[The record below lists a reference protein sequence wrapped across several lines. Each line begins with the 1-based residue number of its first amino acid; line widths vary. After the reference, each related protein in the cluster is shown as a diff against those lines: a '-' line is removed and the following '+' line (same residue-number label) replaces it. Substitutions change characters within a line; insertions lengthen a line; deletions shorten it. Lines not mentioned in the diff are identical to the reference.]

1 MFTYSTS
8 TAAKTAATLVA
19 AIMAIGGS
27 TLVNAQ
33 SDTDEQL
40 LACDRIADT
49 AEKMACFDAVVK
61 SLKQAGDAPV
71 VESPSDMMPATD
83 TPAVIAPAAAVGA
96 TAAAITA
103 SAPEPVPAAE
113 VQSSPPTDT
122 PVEPAAASASAPAA
136 TRTDSPAEPTA
147 TSATAAEEFGFDKK
161 KGKTAEQK
169 EAQKKAELKSLQA
182 TIVRSWGISD
192 ERFAVQ
198 LDNGQVWHENG
209 GLYIG
214 LPREG
219 SQVEITRGRF
229 SGYSMKIGNIKKR
242 TPVRRAK

>member
-1 MFTYSTS
+1 MFAYSTR
-8 TAAKTAATLVA
+8 TAAKTVATLVA
-19 AIMAIGGS
+19 AIMVVGGS

-122 PVEPAAASASAPAA
+122 PVEPAAASAPAA
-136 TRTDSPAEPTA
+136 TPTDAPAEPTA

-214 LPREG
+214 LPKEG
-219 SQVEITRGRF
+219 SRVEIVKGRF
-229 SGYSMKIGNIKKR
+229 GGYSMKIGNINKR
-242 TPVRRAK
+242 TPVRRTK

>member
-1 MFTYSTS
+1 MFTYSKS

-40 LACDRIADT
+40 LACDGIADT

-61 SLKQAGDAPV
+61 RLKQAGNEPV
-71 VESPSDMMPATD
+71 AELSSDMAPATD
-83 TPAVIAPAAAVGA
+83 TPAVIVPAAAVGA
-96 TAAAITA
+96 TAAATPAPTA
-103 SAPEPVPAAE
+103 EPEPAADI
-113 VQSSPPTDT
+113 QSSPPTDT
-122 PVEPAAASASAPAA
+122 PVEPAAASARAA
-136 TRTDSPAEPTA
+136 TPTDAPAEPTA

-229 SGYSMKIGNIKKR
+229 SGYSMKIGNINKR

>member
-1 MFTYSTS
+1 
-8 TAAKTAATLVA
+8 
-19 AIMAIGGS
+19 MAIGGS

-71 VESPSDMMPATD
+71 VESPSDMTPATD

-96 TAAAITA
+96 TAAATPA

-113 VQSSPPTDT
+113 VQSSPPTGT
-122 PVEPAAASASAPAA
+122 PVEPAVTSAPSAM
-136 TRTDSPAEPTA
+136 PTV
-147 TSATAAEEFGFDKK
+147 TTATAAEDFGFDKK
-161 KGKTAEQK
+161 KGKTKEQK
-169 EAQKKAELKSLQA
+169 GADKKAELKSLQA

-198 LDNGQVWHENG
+198 LDNGQVWHENS

-219 SQVEITRGRF
+219 SRVEIVRGRF
-229 SGYSMKIGNIKKR
+229 GGYSMKIGNINKR

>member
-8 TAAKTAATLVA
+8 TAAKTAATLLVVV
-19 AIMAIGGS
+19 MAIGGP

-40 LACDRIADT
+40 LACDQITDA

-71 VESPSDMMPATD
+71 VESPSDMTPVTD

-96 TAAAITA
+96 TAAATP
-103 SAPEPVPAAE
+103 APEPVPAAE
-113 VQSSPPTDT
+113 VQSSPPTGT
-122 PVEPAAASASAPAA
+122 PVEPAVTSAPAA
-136 TRTDSPAEPTA
+136 TAA
-147 TSATAAEEFGFDKK
+147 VTSATAAEDFGFDKK
-161 KGKTAEQK
+161 KGKTKEQK
-169 EAQKKAELKSLQA
+169 EADKKAELKSLQA

-219 SQVEITRGRF
+219 SQVEIIRGRF
-229 SGYSMKIGNIKKR
+229 GGYSMKVGNINKR

>member
-1 MFTYSTS
+1 MFTYSTR
-8 TAAKTAATLVA
+8 TAAKTAATLLA

-27 TLVNAQ
+27 TIVNAQ
-33 SDTDEQL
+33 GETDEQL
-40 LACDRIADT
+40 LVCDRIADT
-49 AEKMACFDAVVK
+49 AEKMACFDAVIK

-71 VESPSDMMPATD
+71 VESASVIAPATN
-83 TPAVIAPAAAVGA
+83 TPAAIAPAAAVGA
-96 TAAAITA
+96 TAAATPA
-103 SAPEPVPAAE
+103 SVPEPEPAAD

-122 PVEPAAASASAPAA
+122 PVEPAAASTPSATPTDAPAEA
-136 TRTDSPAEPTA
+136 TV

-169 EAQKKAELKSLQA
+169 EADKNAELKSLQA

-214 LPREG
+214 LPKEG
-219 SQVEITRGRF
+219 SSVEIARGRF
-229 SGYSMKIGNIKKR
+229 GGYSMKVGNVNKR

>member
-1 MFTYSTS
+1 MFTYSS
-8 TAAKTAATLVA
+8 RTAAKTAATLVA

-27 TLVNAQ
+27 TLANAQ

-61 SLKQAGDAPV
+61 GLKQADDAPV
-71 VESPSDMMPATD
+71 VESSSVVAPATD
-83 TPAVIAPAAAVGA
+83 TPAVIAPAAAVGV
-96 TAAAITA
+96 TAAATPA
-103 SAPEPVPAAE
+103 PAPEPEPAAE
-113 VQSSPPTDT
+113 VESSPPTDT
-122 PVEPAAASASAPAA
+122 PVAPTVTSAPSTTPTDAPVEA
-136 TRTDSPAEPTA
+136 TV
-147 TSATAAEEFGFDKK
+147 TSANAAEEFGFDKK

-169 EAQKKAELKSLQA
+169 EADKKAELKSLQA

-214 LPREG
+214 LPKEG
-219 SQVEITRGRF
+219 SRVEIVRGRF
-229 SGYSMKIGNIKKR
+229 GGYSMKVGNVNKR